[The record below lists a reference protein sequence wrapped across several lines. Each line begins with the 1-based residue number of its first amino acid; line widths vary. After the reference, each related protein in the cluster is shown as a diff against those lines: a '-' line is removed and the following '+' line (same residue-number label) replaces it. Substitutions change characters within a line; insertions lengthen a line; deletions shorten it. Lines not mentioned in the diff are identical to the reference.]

1 LKHIPFNT
9 NDKISL
15 TSLISARALR
25 ILKKKKGNAAQ
36 LAWVTSLEDR
46 GSSAREEWNG
56 LTAGSLH
63 VDVARETKHV
73 GFKPFKKNFI
83 LII

>member
-46 GSSAREEWNG
+46 GMEWNG